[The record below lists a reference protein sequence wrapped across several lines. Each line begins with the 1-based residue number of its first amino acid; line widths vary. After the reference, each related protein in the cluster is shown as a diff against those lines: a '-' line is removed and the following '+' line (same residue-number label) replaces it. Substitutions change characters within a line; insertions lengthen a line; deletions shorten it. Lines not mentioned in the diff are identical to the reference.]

1 MIWRTSLCVAA
12 VLILCPGMQAQ
23 AKHQSSQALEPVPAP
38 SLAPLK
44 DPATPEQIR
53 EYLKLSGEMDSYR
66 ARWIASVDANRSIGA
81 PYWPASF
88 WSAVKTEMRRT
99 DLEPTYIQLYQHVVS
114 RELMAQVLSAY
125 HTLGAQH
132 FAASPQSSRLAA
144 AWAPMQSEMEQVK
157 LAKTR
162 EVIYKVYDE
171 YKPQIKAARAK
182 YLAQHPESKGK

>member
-1 MIWRTSLCVAA
+1 M
-12 VLILCPGMQAQ
+12 LIFCPCIPAQ
-23 AKHQSSQALEPVPAP
+23 AKHQPSQALKPAP
-38 SLAPLK
+38 APALAALK

-88 WSAVKTEMRRT
+88 WSTVKAEMRRT
-99 DLEPTYIQLYQHVVS
+99 DLEPTYIQLYQHAVS

-132 FAASPQSSRLAA
+132 FSGSPQSAKLNA

-162 EVIYKVYDE
+162 EVIYKVFNE
-171 YKPQIKAARAK
+171 YKPQIKAAQAK
-182 YLAQHPESKGK
+182 YLAQHPESKEK